1 MSNLAYSYDLADEP
15 DYEIIDNQTYMMARP
30 SMEHSQIKSNIY
42 MAFRNYLKGK
52 RCRPFDDGDV
62 FLDDDTNVV
71 PDVMIVCNPEII
83 KKRGIFGT
91 PDLIVEI
98 ASPSTVRFDRFEK
111 FAAYEKYG
119 VKEYWI
125 VNPGSKSVEVY
136 LLKEGKLILD
146 EIYSIYPDYE
156 LDRLNERQKALIKHE
171 IKVSLYDDFYVKLD
185 DIFEY
190 ID

>member
-1 MSNLAYSYDLADEP
+1 MSNLAYSYDLTDEP
-15 DYEIIDNQTYMMARP
+15 DYEIIDGQTYMMARP
-30 SMEHSQIKSNIY
+30 NVNHDRVQANVRRI
-42 MAFRNYLKGK
+42 FDNYLKGK
-52 RCRPFDDGDV
+52 RCRTFGEVDV
-62 FLDDDTNVV
+62 FLSDDDNVI

-98 ASPSTVRFDRFEK
+98 LSPSTAHKDRIMK
-111 FAAYEKYG
+111 LAVYEKYG

-125 VNPGSKSVEVY
+125 ISPEAKSVDVY
-136 LLKEGKLILD
+136 ILKDGKLILD
-146 EIYSIYPDYE
+146 EVYYIYPDYE
-156 LDRLNERQKALIKHE
+156 LDRLNERQKALVKRE

>member
-1 MSNLAYSYDLADEP
+1 MSNLAYKSERE
-15 DYEIIDNQTYMMARP
+15 DYEIINGKVYMMARP

-125 VNPGSKSVEVY
+125 VSPEAKSVEVY

-156 LDRLNERQKALIKHE
+156 LDRLNERQKALVKRE

>member
-1 MSNLAYSYDLADEP
+1 MNDLAYNYDLADEP
-15 DYEIIDNQTYMMARP
+15 DYEIIDGQTYMMAKP
-30 SMEHSQIKSNIY
+30 STNHMQISGNI
-42 MAFRNYLKGK
+42 FNVFKNYLKGK
-52 RCRPFDDGDV
+52 RCRPFFEVDV
-62 FLDDDTNVV
+62 FLSDDDNVI

-98 ASPSTVRFDRFEK
+98 VSPSTVRFDRFEK

-125 VNPGSKSVEVY
+125 VNPASKSVEVY

-146 EIYSIYPDYE
+146 EIYNIYPDYE
-156 LDRLNERQKALIKHE
+156 LDRLNERQKSLIKRE